1 MVGYLILNG
10 RIYGNDERS
19 DVQKDV
25 QRGWSIYCS
34 KRRKNGKGCGKSYSL
49 LFYTFIKGFTI
60 QANSLWKF
68 LKNILL
74 GMNKH
79 KAYTLSGVEITYN
92 GIIFLWNKF
101 INRQPFL
108 RTMLL
113 KDGLQPKVKTSC
125 PAIQTIH
132 HLKSLF
138 KNSQCPISDFQY
150 RFQCS
155 FF

>member
-1 MVGYLILNG
+1 MVGNLILNG

-19 DVQKDV
+19 TVQQDI
-25 QRGWSIYCS
+25 QRGWWMYCS

-49 LFYTFIKGFTI
+49 FFHTFIKGFTI
-60 QANSLWKF
+60 QANSLWRF
-68 LKNILL
+68 LKNISI

-79 KAYTLSGVEITYN
+79 KAYKLSGVDITYN
-92 GIIFLWNKF
+92 GILHLWHTF
-101 INRQPFL
+101 IKRQSFI

-113 KDGLQPKVKTSC
+113 KESRPPKLKTST
-125 PAIQTIH
+125 PTIQTIH
-132 HLKSLF
+132 HLRALF
-138 KNSQCPISDFQY
+138 KNVKCPISEFQY

>member
-1 MVGYLILNG
+1 
-10 RIYGNDERS
+10 
-19 DVQKDV
+19 VQKNV
-25 QRGWSIYCS
+25 QRGWCIHCS

-68 LKNILL
+68 LKNLSI
-74 GMNKH
+74 GMNKR
-79 KAYTLSGVEITYN
+79 KAYKLSGVEITYN
-92 GIIFLWNKF
+92 GIIFLWNKL
-101 INRQPFL
+101 INRQPFI

-113 KDGLQPKVKTSC
+113 TCGLPPKLKTLN

-138 KNSQCPISDFQY
+138 KNTQCPISEFQY